1 MATRQLSIVKA
12 QISDVVI
19 TVTGPALTTE
29 SIKQVPSEPQSD
41 PRTGETR
48 AFPDDPIRSYT
59 PVVLGLDAGAGS
71 FLALAAQNKEDRLVL
86 ITAEGEYLRA
96 RVLLVAPEIAELT
109 VQPTRLL

>member
-19 TVTGPALTTE
+19 TVRGPALTTE
-29 SIKQVPSEPQSD
+29 SIKQVPSTAQSD

-48 AFPDDPIRSYT
+48 AFPDDPTRSYT
-59 PVVLGLDAGAGS
+59 PVVLGLDAGAGK

-86 ITAEGEYLRA
+86 ITADGQYLRA
-96 RVLLVAPEIAELT
+96 RVVFVASEVAELT

>member
-1 MATRQLSIVKA
+1 MAIRQLTIVKA

-19 TVTGPALTTE
+19 TLRIPAFTTE
-29 SIKQVPSEPQSD
+29 SIKEAPSVPQLD

-59 PVVLGLDAGAGS
+59 PVVLGLHAGAGS

-86 ITAEGEYLRA
+86 ITADGEYLRA
-96 RVLLVAPEIAELT
+96 RVVLVASEVAELT